1 MPDPV
6 ERAIRAWAVPVLLAA
21 LLTVCSYLW
30 ADQVKRMDRMA
41 DQIDSLTQTVTRLNA
56 LYGK

>member
-1 MPDPV
+1 MTG
-6 ERAIRAWAVPVLLAA
+6 LLAA